1 MKDENLIPV
10 DECRWRRT
18 CYVLDQTGGG
28 RMRSK
33 TPALPVIGI
42 LLAVSL
48 PAQTVREKVSVDLVS
63 VRVTARDTLGH
74 PVDNL
79 KASDFQ
85 LTVDG
90 KIVPIDSLS
99 GPLNLVVDEPNGGK
113 TAEAPPP
120 SQAAAP
126 AAPRRSSGE
135 PLVRTFIF
143 VDETSSN
150 PFDRKDVC
158 EGIAKYVQMA
168 AGPGNEFLVAR
179 FDGKLYKLT
188 DWSSDGA
195 AVAQALRRVA
205 NRGQMEHVPGPSTLG
220 ANTGPDAYF
229 SAAWIPLYSDLVQRA
244 LMECLTTLPQT
255 GGRGRLLLVT
265 NGTTVVSPDELALG
279 TNPDLLTS
287 DPTLSPRYGQSSGM
301 TFAVHNFENSPSFQ
315 RWSRAV
321 NPGRD
326 ILTTVDVLAKAVEYG
341 VEFIPVYTEAVDR
354 GDFDM
359 SGMMA
364 PLGHDP
370 GQTGMTVPT
379 AGDGRLS
386 PHLVTA
392 AALENIAAQT
402 GAEAVGNGRNVAAR
416 MSQIDARASYVLTF
430 RDPTPDH
437 DYHTITL
444 KSLRSG
450 LKIVYRRSYRI
461 PDESEQKLDAVVAG
475 FLTPAR
481 PDALMG
487 ARIDQSP
494 ATDSKNRPATR
505 LDLGYAPPLETGA
518 ADGRPVQLIAIGRDS
533 DGNLTEPIE
542 WGGTAQRAGDDA
554 RFDVSVM
561 FDVAPKYA
569 WSIAVT
575 DQPTGLTSYVFVPAP
590 AKP

>member
-1 MKDENLIPV
+1 
-10 DECRWRRT
+10 
-18 CYVLDQTGGG
+18 
-28 RMRSK
+28 MRSL
-33 TPALPVIGI
+33 ASA
-42 LLAVSL
+42 LLAFGIGLLVAPNL
-48 PAQTVREKVSVDLVS
+48 FAQTVREKVAVELIS
-63 VRVTARDTLGH
+63 VRVTARDALGH

-85 LTVDG
+85 LAVDG
-90 KIVPIDSLS
+90 KIVPIDTLS
-99 GPLNLVVDEPNGGK
+99 GPLNVVVGEPDGGK
-113 TAEAPPP
+113 TSEAPP
-120 SQAAAP
+120 STQAAAP
-126 AAPRRSSGE
+126 ASPRRSSDE
-135 PLVRTFIF
+135 PLIRTFVF
-143 VDETSSN
+143 VDETQTN

-158 EGIAKYVQMA
+158 EGLAKYVQGA
-168 AGPGNEFLVAR
+168 AAPGNEFLVAR
-179 FDGKLYKLT
+179 FDGRLYKLT
-188 DWSSDGA
+188 DWTSDGK
-195 AVAQALRRVA
+195 AVAQALRSVGD
-205 NRGQMEHVPGPSTLG
+205 RGQIEHVPGPSTLG
-220 ANTGPDAYF
+220 PNTGPTAYF
-229 SAAWIPLYSDLVQRA
+229 SASWIPLYSDLVQRA
-244 LMECLTTLPQT
+244 ILESLTTLPQT
-255 GGRGRLLLVT
+255 GGRGRLVLVT

-279 TNPDLLTS
+279 TNPDLLVS

-301 TFAVHNFENSPSFQ
+301 TFAVHNFENTPSFQ

-354 GDFDM
+354 GDFDL

-402 GAEAVGNGRNVAAR
+402 GAEAVGNGRNVAAL

-430 RDPTPDH
+430 RDPSPDH
-437 DYHTITL
+437 AYHTITL
-444 KSLRSG
+444 KSLRPG

-461 PDESEQKLDAVVAG
+461 PDESERKLDAVVA
-475 FLTPAR
+475 
-481 PDALMG
+481 
-487 ARIDQSP
+487 QSP
-494 ATDSKNRPATR
+494 ATDSKSRPATR

-518 ADGRPVQLIAIGRDS
+518 SDGRSVQLIAVGRDA

-542 WGGTAQRAGDDA
+542 WAGTAQRAEDES
-554 RFDVSVM
+554 RFDASVM

-569 WSIAVT
+569 WSVAVT
-575 DQPTGLTSYVFVPAP
+575 DQPTGLTSYVFVPPP
-590 AKP
+590 ANP